1 MAFYE
6 VKSHVKVEIV
16 PLEERVKFKMKE
28 GFQMAKMI
36 QCLGVNVSELEN
48 DWTFSVE
55 ETCETLLPLFERHP
69 SIDYVVSDELDSAC
83 LVAIDQGLTLD
94 ETATSLWDVLQEVL
108 TISEETFRSHVKVF
122 ELDAEALF

>member
-6 VKSHVKVEIV
+6 AKSHVKVEIV
-16 PLEERVKFKMKE
+16 PIEERVKFKMKE

-36 QCLGVNVSELEN
+36 QCLGINVSELEN

-55 ETCETLLPLFERHP
+55 DTNETLFPLFEGHP
-69 SIDYVVSDELDSAC
+69 TIDYVVSDELDSAC
-83 LVAIDQGLTLD
+83 LFTFDQHLTLD